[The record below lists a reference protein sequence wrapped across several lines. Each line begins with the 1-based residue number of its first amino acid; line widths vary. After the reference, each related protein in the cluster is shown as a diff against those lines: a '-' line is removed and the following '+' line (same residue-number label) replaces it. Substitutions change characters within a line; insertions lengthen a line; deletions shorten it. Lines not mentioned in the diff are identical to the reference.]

1 MTNKEFIKALEKAC
15 SCKTYYIKGGFGQR
29 LTEDRKKKLIS
40 QYKYN
45 KDREKKIMSLDQ
57 YTFAFDCCGLVK
69 GCIWNFTGDVTKIYG
84 GASYESNGLKD
95 VNEKG
100 LFNLCKNVSDDMTNI
115 IPGEFLYMPGHCGV
129 YLGGGKVAESAPSG
143 KCGAQITSFSRV
155 KWKAHAMLPFINYEM
170 KDTKP
175 ALNLVLPAYYLREG
189 SRGMNVYN
197 LQRCLNSLGS
207 NLVTDGMFGPL
218 TRRALVS
225 FQKEKNIAQDGI
237 YGPITQRE
245 LREAIK

>member
-15 SCKTYYIKGGFGQR
+15 TCKTYYIKGGFGQR

-45 KDREKKIMSLDQ
+45 KDREKKIMALDQ

-100 LFNLCKNVSDDMTNI
+100 LFNLCANISDDMTNI

-129 YLGGGKVAESAPSG
+129 YLGSGKVAESTPSG
-143 KCGAQITSFSRV
+143 ACGAQITSFNRV
-155 KWKAHAMLPFINYEM
+155 KWKAHAMLPSINYEE
-170 KDTKP
+170 KETKP
-175 ALNLVLPAYYLREG
+175 ALNLVLPSFYLREG

-197 LQRCLNSLGS
+197 LQRCLNSLGA

-218 TRRALVS
+218 TKRALVN
-225 FQKEKNIAQDGI
+225 FQKEHDIAQDGV

>member
-1 MTNKEFIKALEKAC
+1 
-15 SCKTYYIKGGFGQR
+15 
-29 LTEDRKKKLIS
+29 
-40 QYKYN
+40 
-45 KDREKKIMSLDQ
+45 MSLDQ

-100 LFNLCKNVSDDMTNI
+100 LFDLCANISDDMTNI

-129 YLGGGKVAESAPSG
+129 YLGDGKVAESTPSG
-143 KCGAQITSFSRV
+143 VCGAQITSFNRV
-155 KWKAHAMLPFINYEM
+155 KWKAHAMLPFINYEI

-175 ALNLVLPAYYLREG
+175 ALNLVLPSFYLREG

-197 LQRCLNSLGS
+197 LQRCLNSLGA

-218 TRRALVS
+218 TKRALVN
-225 FQKEKNIAQDGI
+225 FQKEYDIAQDGV

>member
-1 MTNKEFIKALEKAC
+1 MTNKDFIKALEKAC
-15 SCKTYYIKGGFGQR
+15 ACKTYYIKGGFGQR

-45 KDREKKIMSLDQ
+45 KDREKKIMALDQ

-100 LFNLCKNVSDDMTNI
+100 LFNLCTNISDDMTNI
-115 IPGEFLYMPGHCGV
+115 IPGEFLYMSGHCGV
-129 YLGGGKVAESAPSG
+129 YLGDGKVAESTPSG
-143 KCGAQITSFSRV
+143 ACGAQITSFNRV
-155 KWKAHAMLPFINYEM
+155 KWKAHAMLPFINYEV
-170 KDTKP
+170 KETKP
-175 ALNLVLPAYYLREG
+175 ALNLVLPSFYLREG

-197 LQRCLNSLGS
+197 LQRCLNSLGA

-218 TRRALVS
+218 TKKALVN
-225 FQKEKNIAQDGI
+225 FQKECHIAQDGV